1 MAKKQTNTSVIAVYK
16 DKHTET
22 FETIEEASE
31 KTGLAVNSIKANIGI
46 AIATE
51 SSENFPVQIG
61 KKYNIKKTGES
72 NILDNVNLFDNFML
86 YKYPK

>member
-1 MAKKQTNTSVIAVYK
+1 M
-16 DKHTET
+16 H
-22 FETIEEASE
+22 
-31 KTGLAVNSIKANIGI
+31 
-46 AIATE
+46 TE

-86 YKYPK
+86 YKYPKLLNKSQHIR

>member
-1 MAKKQTNTSVIAVYK
+1 MN
-16 DKHTET
+16 
-22 FETIEEASE
+22 AS
-31 KTGLAVNSIKANIGI
+31 IGI

-86 YKYPK
+86 YKYPKLLNKSQHIS